1 MGSIPMFQYH
11 QMQFKCRLGQ
21 YTAQLIQVSIPYSA
35 IKSLK
40 FECQL
45 PFLTLSLLS
54 KKNQKQALQVS
65 IGHVD
70 CRFGWRKDFWHWVMF
85 VRKTRGKFVELKAIG
100 GAAHRKR
107 LMPCTQGKGMDYRQ
121 QRSVEPE
128 IRAYRYGKGHFCIF
142 LHRLSF
148 CKNAENIPRAQYC
161 NWWKAYA
168 DFASCCLG
176 WCLHRTIFSSG
187 AKTGKYILIIKWL
200 QNILPPNIGL
210 RHASGAKIPQTA
222 L

>member
-1 MGSIPMFQYH
+1 
-11 QMQFKCRLGQ
+11 
-21 YTAQLIQVSIPYSA
+21 
-35 IKSLK
+35 
-40 FECQL
+40 
-45 PFLTLSLLS
+45 
-54 KKNQKQALQVS
+54 
-65 IGHVD
+65 
-70 CRFGWRKDFWHWVMF
+70 MF

-176 WCLHRTIFSSG
+176 WCLHRTIFHRGQRQGNTYWLSSG
-187 AKTGKYILIIKWL
+187 YKTYCPEHRFETCVGGKNSTNSTIIFCKSIHSK
-200 QNILPPNIGL
+200 NSLPPKNKI
-210 RHASGAKIPQTA
+210 SGYGGSAPADDGKESESSAIDDV
-222 L
+222 LS